1 MLVIVI
7 GSFVLLC
14 FYIFSIFYIEDR
26 KDQKHVETNLLILVI
41 TYCPIVNSILTIY
54 FIHKNSDYKKSIKK
68 LFND

>member
-1 MLVIVI
+1 MPVIVI
-7 GSFVLLC
+7 GSFVFLC
-14 FYIFSIFYIEDR
+14 FYIFSIFYIEGR

-41 TYCPIVNSILTIY
+41 TYCPIVNAILTIY

>member
-1 MLVIVI
+1 MPVIVI
-7 GSFVLLC
+7 GSFVFLC

-41 TYCPIVNSILTIY
+41 TYCPIVNAIFTIY

>member
-1 MLVIVI
+1 MPVIVI
-7 GSFVLLC
+7 GSFVFLC

-41 TYCPIVNSILTIY
+41 TYCPIVNAIFIIY